1 MVIPNNTMANNTQPN
16 NTMPNNTQPNNTQP
30 NNTQPNN
37 TMANNTMPNNT
48 MANNTM
54 ANNNTSIKKSNEDDI
69 NVSGDT
75 NILISCNND
84 TGKAI
89 YVVFHITMSFIAI
102 YLSWRCNGK
111 FDLLS
116 FLIALLF
123 PYVYIIYILATRGTC
138 SV

>member
-1 MVIPNNTMANNTQPN
+1 MSNNYMVLPSNNLPSNNLPSN
-16 NTMPNNTQPNNTQP
+16 NLPSNNLPSNTLP
-30 NNTQPNN
+30 SNILVND
-37 TMANNTMPNNT
+37 
-48 MANNTM
+48 
-54 ANNNTSIKKSNEDDI
+54 NTSVKKLDNDD

-75 NILISCNND
+75 NILITCNNN

-102 YLSWRCNGK
+102 YLSWRCNGR

>member
-1 MVIPNNTMANNTQPN
+1 MSNNYMVLPSNNLPSNNLPS
-16 NTMPNNTQPNNTQP
+16 NTLPSNILVND
-30 NNTQPNN
+30 
-37 TMANNTMPNNT
+37 
-48 MANNTM
+48 
-54 ANNNTSIKKSNEDDI
+54 NTSVKKLDNDD

-75 NILISCNND
+75 NILITCNNN

-102 YLSWRCNGK
+102 YLSWRCNGR